1 MATKYNLNKFN
12 LYNNLILNKM
22 QIPNKIKPQNSF
34 NRLRKSPTVYQFLF
48 ILRTLATLNYFLVS
62 VNV

>member
-22 QIPNKIKPQNSF
+22 QITNKIEPQNLLIIDLIDCLVFIS
-34 NRLRKSPTVYQFLF
+34 FLF
-48 ILRTLATLNYFLVS
+48 VVYSEHLRL
-62 VNV
+62 